1 MDACQPNDGLQ
12 AKEGAFCDGKTF
24 FDDAALK
31 AALGGCAASPRGEEY
46 YYQEMKAASMY
57 STLRFPP
64 PSSFLLP
71 SVGNPSSKIPQ
82 LSND

>member
-31 AALGGCAASPRGEEY
+31 AALGGCAASPKGGGVLLSGNEGCFY
-46 YYQEMKAASMY
+46 VQYTSVSAS
-57 STLRFPP
+57 LPP
-64 PSSFLLP
+64 IALSGKPFLKDTA
-71 SVGNPSSKIPQ
+71 VVE
-82 LSND
+82 

>member
-1 MDACQPNDGLQ
+1 M
-12 AKEGAFCDGKTF
+12 GKTF

-31 AALGGCAASPRGEEY
+31 ATVGGGAALLWEEY
-46 YYQEMKAASMY
+46 YYQEMKAVFY
-57 STLRFPP
+57 VPILFPP
-64 PSSFLLP
+64 PFPLLP